1 MKIIDTIKEI
11 RLKKSINKQ
20 TIADALDVDVAVVS
34 NIETGKREL
43 KVSELEKISN
53 VLEVDIETLLSYH
66 KGINSKVSVST
77 EDAIWAP
84 LVSQYAHAGY
94 LSGFGDEEYIKKLPM
109 VPWMVDK
116 EYHGNYI
123 YVLK

>member
-11 RLKKSINKQ
+11 RLKKSINQQ

-53 VLEVDIETLLSYH
+53 VLEVDMNDY
-66 KGINSKVSVST
+66 G
-77 EDAIWAP
+77 P
-84 LVSQYAHAGY
+84 LRECPQPLGVG
-94 LSGFGDEEYIKKLPM
+94 
-109 VPWMVDK
+109 
-116 EYHGNYI
+116 
-123 YVLK
+123 